1 MKWSPTIP
9 CALVTLL
16 SLLVT
21 VPPALAGYVSVPA
34 TAGGAFSVKVTS
46 LKEARFRFT
55 IRQQHDFSCGSAAL
69 ATLLT
74 FHYDDAVSEEEV
86 FKAMF
91 DTGNQEKIRKEGFS
105 LLDMKNYLEINSY
118 QAAGYRV
125 TLDRLSEIGVPAIVL
140 INIKGYK
147 HFVVVKGV
155 SKKDVLVGD
164 PALGTRVIPRAEFEP
179 MWNGLIFVIL
189 NQKNLAKNHFNRD
202 QEWHVKVKAPLGV
215 ALSPSDLAGVTMLLP
230 GVLR

>member
-1 MKWSPTIP
+1 MERLPAKRSALLIILPLLIAASP
-9 CALVTLL
+9 AR
-16 SLLVT
+16 
-21 VPPALAGYVSVPA
+21 AGLVSVPGVS
-34 TAGGAFSVKVTS
+34 GGAFTVKVTS
-46 LKEARFRFT
+46 MKEARFRST

-74 FHYDDAVSEEEV
+74 YHYEDTVSEQEV

-91 DTGNQEKIRKEGFS
+91 DTGDQEKIRREGFS
-105 LLDMKNYLEINSY
+105 LLDMKNYLEADGY
-118 QAAGYRV
+118 RAAGYRV
-125 TLDRLSEIGVPAIVL
+125 SLDRLAEIGVPAIAL

-155 SKKDVLVGD
+155 SAREVLLGD
-164 PALGTRVIPRAEFEP
+164 PAAGARTVTRTEFES

-189 NQKNLAKNHFNRD
+189 NKKNVAVNHFNRE
-202 QEWHVKVKAPLGV
+202 QEWHVKANAPLGL
-215 ALSPSDLAGVTMLLP
+215 ALSSSDLASVTMLLP